1 MEAVLTLSE
10 YEIERN
16 KPLPSKNHSFIQ
28 LNLGSELRAKYKNKY
43 RFASE
48 LSLELNYWGSVPD
61 ISIFPKMPLDTHHD
75 QIKVTDVPLGV
86 IEILSPTQSTTE
98 LTTKAEEY
106 FKHGVKSVWI
116 IIPNLEIIAVYFS
129 AFEYDLFRLK
139 KDKTVIDNV
148 LDIEISL
155 DEIFE

>member
-28 LNLGSELRAKYKNKY
+28 LNLGSELRDKYKNKY

-139 KDKTVIDNV
+139 KDKTLIDNV